1 VTNSDSGCNPGCAAH
16 NLNMDRVLLIDD
28 DAGLIHEQVRQ
39 AFPRPGYDVQ
49 VADTGSEGIASVRAG
64 PPDVIL
70 LDLRLPDRSG
80 LAVFEAIREI
90 DARIPV
96 IFVTTAKTAD
106 TAIEAMKQG
115 AFDYLHK
122 PLDLERL
129 QHVVDDAL
137 DVARRM
143 RSPVVLADAASADV
157 ESDVDGAIFGSDPRM
172 LEIYKSIG
180 RVAAQDVT
188 VLITGE
194 SGTGKELVARAIY
207 QHSARSQAPL
217 FALNCAAIPE
227 HLIESELFGHEKGA
241 FTGAERRRIGK
252 FEQYSGGTILLD
264 EIGDMPPQ
272 LQAKILRLLQDQTFE
287 RVGGTETLHS
297 NVRVLAST
305 HRDLRA
311 WAAEDK
317 FRSDLYYRLS
327 VFTIHLPP
335 LRERG
340 TDLEQL
346 VRHYVLRFGRTL
358 HRDIREIAPE
368 TLDRLRAYAWP
379 GNIRELQ
386 SVVKQALLR
395 ASGTVLLPVFL
406 PGLQTA
412 APGRTKEPTGALPD
426 LDGFIRDQLARD
438 ADDIYAETHRVVDRL
453 LLVRALEQSGGN
465 QREAARMLGI
475 SRQTMRTKLRSLGL
489 TVSHALEIEDENA

>member
-1 VTNSDSGCNPGCAAH
+1 
-16 NLNMDRVLLIDD
+16 MDRVLLIDD
-28 DAGLIHEQVRQ
+28 DTGLIPEQVRQ
-39 AFPRPGYDVQ
+39 AFPRPAYDVS
-49 VADTGSEGIASVRAG
+49 VADTGSGGIASVRASA
-64 PPDVIL
+64 PDVIL
-70 LDLRLPDRSG
+70 LDVRLPDRSG

-96 IFVTTAKTAD
+96 IFVTTAKAAD

-129 QHVVDDAL
+129 QRVVDEAL
-137 DVARRM
+137 EVARQM
-143 RSPVVLADAASADV
+143 RSPVRLADQASPELDG
-157 ESDVDGAIFGSDPRM
+157 DVDGAIFGGDPKM
-172 LEIYKSIG
+172 LEIYKAIG

-207 QHSARSQAPL
+207 QHSERSHAPF

-241 FTGAERRRIGK
+241 FTGADRRRIGK

-264 EIGDMPPQ
+264 EIGDMPLP
-272 LQAKILRLLQDQTFE
+272 LQAKILRLLQEQTFE

-311 WAAEDK
+311 WAAEEK

-346 VRHYVLRFGRTL
+346 VRHYVLRFGQTL
-358 HRDIREIAPE
+358 HRDICEIAPE
-368 TLDRLRAYAWP
+368 TLDRLRAYSWP
-379 GNIRELQ
+379 GN
-386 SVVKQALLR
+386 
-395 ASGTVLLPVFL
+395 
-406 PGLQTA
+406 
-412 APGRTKEPTGALPD
+412 
-426 LDGFIRDQLARD
+426 
-438 ADDIYAETHRVVDRL
+438 
-453 LLVRALEQSGGN
+453 VR
-465 QREAARMLGI
+465 
-475 SRQTMRTKLRSLGL
+475 
-489 TVSHALEIEDENA
+489 